1 MDPYQQVKEKLDE
14 LGISFDV
21 VEHPPAFTTEQADSY
36 IEGLEG
42 VRTKTMFLTN
52 KKKNLRILALPF
64 DAQDASEVE
73 AEYTGVVGGLLVQN
87 QDVVKESPAD
97 WQVVTK
103 RQPTETE
110 ATALEFA
117 WKAIKYVKSNGIIVT
132 NDHMTLGVGPGQTN
146 RVASVR
152 IAIDQAKDRL
162 DGAVLASDA
171 FFPFADNV
179 EEIAKAGIKAIIQ
192 PGGSVRD
199 QESIE
204 AADKYGLTM
213 VFTGVRHF
221 RH

>member
-1 MDPYQQVKEKLDE
+1 MLRQLRRCTAFSFEIIIAPSYTDE
-14 LGISFDV
+14 ALAI
-21 VEHPPAFTTEQADSY
+21 
-36 IEGLEG
+36 
-42 VRTKTMFLTN
+42 LTN
-52 KKKNLRILALPF
+52 KKEKLAYPCLTI

-110 ATALEFA
+110 ETALEFA

-152 IAIDQAKDRL
+152 IAIDQARDRL

-171 FFPFADNV
+171 FFPLRITWKKSPKQVSRPSSSQVD
-179 EEIAKAGIKAIIQ
+179 
-192 PGGSVRD
+192 PSVTKSLSKLR
-199 QESIE
+199 INM
-204 AADKYGLTM
+204 A
-213 VFTGVRHF
+213 
-221 RH
+221 